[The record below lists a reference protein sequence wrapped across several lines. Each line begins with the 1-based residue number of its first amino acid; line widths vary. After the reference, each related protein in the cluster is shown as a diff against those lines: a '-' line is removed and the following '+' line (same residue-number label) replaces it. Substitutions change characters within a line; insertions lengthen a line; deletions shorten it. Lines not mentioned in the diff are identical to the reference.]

1 MVLVNKDILTQY
13 CDLQEEEKDLRQRI
27 SKLEDQ
33 INHLSIVSDSVTG
46 TRKDGTIGQIRITGY
61 PTPEYYRKLGLL
73 RRRKAAMEEMQQRL
87 LEMLNEVEI
96 FVDGIEDSRLRRI
109 FRYRY
114 VDNMSWL
121 QVAIQMGG
129 KHTADSCRNAHD
141 RYLGLKK

>member
-1 MVLVNKDILTQY
+1 MVLVDKDILTQY
-13 CDLQEEEKDLRQRI
+13 CDLREEERDLRQRI
-27 SKLEDQ
+27 CRLADQ
-33 INHLSIVSDSVTG
+33 ISHLSIVSDSVTG

-73 RRRKAAMEEMQQRL
+73 RRRKAAMEETQQRL
-87 LEMLNEVEI
+87 LGMLNEVEA

>member
-13 CDLQEEEKDLRQRI
+13 CDLQEEERDLRQRI
-27 SKLEDQ
+27 CRLEDQ
-33 INHLSIVSDSVTG
+33 IGRLSIVSDSVTG

-73 RRRKAAMEEMQQRL
+73 RRRKAAMEETQQRL
-87 LEMLNEVEI
+87 MEMLNEVEA

>member
-1 MVLVNKDILTQY
+1 MVLVDKDILTQY
-13 CDLQEEEKDLRQRI
+13 CDLQEEERDLRQRI
-27 SKLEDQ
+27 CRLEDQ
-33 INHLSIVSDSVTG
+33 ISHLSIVSDSVTG

-73 RRRKAAMEEMQQRL
+73 RRRKGAMEETQQRL
-87 LEMLNEVEI
+87 LGMLNEVEA
-96 FVDGIEDSRLRRI
+96 FVEGIEDSRLRRI

-129 KHTADSCRNAHD
+129 KHTADSCRIAHD
-141 RYLGLKK
+141 RYLAGK

>member
-1 MVLVNKDILTQY
+1 
-13 CDLQEEEKDLRQRI
+13 
-27 SKLEDQ
+27 
-33 INHLSIVSDSVTG
+33 
-46 TRKDGTIGQIRITGY
+46 
-61 PTPEYYRKLGLL
+61 
-73 RRRKAAMEEMQQRL
+73 MEEMQQRL

>member
-1 MVLVNKDILTQY
+1 MVLVDKDILTQY
-13 CDLQEEEKDLRQRI
+13 CDLQEEERDLRQRI
-27 SKLEDQ
+27 CRLEDQ
-33 INHLSIVSDSVTG
+33 ISHLSIVSDSVTG
-46 TRKDGTIGQIRITGY
+46 TRKDGIIGKIRITGY

-73 RRRKAAMEEMQQRL
+73 RRRKAAMEETQQRL
-87 LEMLNEVEI
+87 LGMLNEVEA

>member
-1 MVLVNKDILTQY
+1 MVLVDKDILTQY
-13 CDLQEEEKDLRQRI
+13 CDLQEEERDLRQRI
-27 SKLEDQ
+27 CRLEDQ
-33 INHLSIVSDSVTG
+33 IGRLSIVSDSVTG

-61 PTPEYYRKLGLL
+61 PTPEYYRKMGLL
-73 RRRKAAMEEMQQRL
+73 RRRKAAMEETQQRL
-87 LEMLNEVEI
+87 MEMLNEVEA